1 MTPEDRKIYNEKYY
15 ADNKKRIADMLLVKV
30 ECPLCC
36 RSVAHQNI
44 ERHKLTKLCTSRRKA
59 GGVSEIDALRKQIE
73 KLTYEME
80 TLKAV

>member
-15 ADNKKRIADMLLVKV
+15 SDNKKRIADMLLVKV
-30 ECPLCC
+30 ECPLCS

-59 GGVSEIDALRKQIE
+59 GGVSDLETIRKQISD
-73 KLTYEME
+73 LTAQLA
-80 TLKAV
+80 TLQK